1 MINLL
6 SFNFF
11 KTKSFKAISLALSL
25 SLTASLMV
33 VTNYQSNINTVS
45 DSNKLSGF
53 HITVKENNKNLI
65 NEANTWNLI
74 NNNYQD
80 FIRIQGQLITAQ
92 FNDWSDIINQV
103 NIKSNDDTLSKDVNK
118 HFIEQIKN
126 KENHILPS
134 NGEQYFTNIVGRSV
148 AEQSFNGTASFGSV
162 YVNYH
167 DDSLPTE
174 ISDGFFATINP
185 KADFNNYFSIPYM
198 IKPSIKFLNEHQS
211 IQERVAILPLNN
223 SNPNDTNQPMI
234 VILAKKSNDDQL
246 LITVGND
253 NVKIINSDAVS
264 YAILNHN
271 PSEGLKATTFHI
283 SVKDKD
289 SDYSKT
295 INLTNNSSN
304 LQFVA
309 ANTEHFATAVT
320 TPQYLIQNNQQTN
333 QNTLVIMNKV
343 GNKAIININN
353 QQQQWLKWRV
363 DPQTLQK
370 TKGDL
375 GTLIKNGDVLSLSQE
390 SDFQVY
396 CLGLDTTDV
405 ERQAASEQYIVVYRN
420 ATKVPDFANCT
431 DFFQNNK
438 DNAILRG
445 FQQYLTSITNNSI
458 KIEDLKNNAGE
469 FLSWFIQY
477 QGAIT
482 KQSYI
487 NYLQSDNPDKPWD
500 VNISLSTRTLV
511 NNWNV
516 IIICSFIFSL
526 LIIAP
531 IVVVI
536 IRKKK
541 YLK

>member
-1 MINLL
+1 MTNLL

-25 SLTASLMV
+25 SLTGSLMAI
-33 VTNYQSNINTVS
+33 TNYQSSINTVN

-80 FIRIQGQLITAQ
+80 FIRIQKQLITAQ
-92 FNDWSDIINQV
+92 FNDWSDIINEV
-103 NIKSNDDTLSKDVNK
+103 NIKPNDDNLSKDVNK
-118 HFIEQIKN
+118 HFIEQIEN
-126 KENHILPS
+126 KENHILPGNS
-134 NGEQYFTNIVGRSV
+134 EQYFTNIVGRSV
-148 AEQSFNGTASFGSV
+148 AEQSFNGTVSFGNV
-162 YVNYH
+162 YVNYY
-167 DDSLPTE
+167 DDSLPAK
-174 ISDGFFATINP
+174 ISDGLFATINP

-198 IKPSIKFLNEHQS
+198 IKPSAKFLKNHQS

-223 SNPNDTNQPMI
+223 SNPNDTNQPMV
-234 VILAKKSNDDQL
+234 VILAKKSSDEQL
-246 LITVGND
+246 LITVGNK
-253 NVKIINSDAVS
+253 NVETINSNAVS

-271 PSEGLKATTFHI
+271 PSDGLKATTFHI
-283 SVKDKD
+283 SVKDN
-289 SDYSKT
+289 DYSKT

-304 LQFVA
+304 LQFVT
-309 ANTEHFATAVT
+309 ANAEHSAAVT
-320 TPQYLIQNNQQTN
+320 TQYLIQNNQQTN
-333 QNTLVIMNKV
+333 QSTLVIMNKV
-343 GNKAIININN
+343 ADKAIININN

-370 TKGDL
+370 TKGDS
-375 GTLIKNGDVLSLSQE
+375 GTSIKNGDVVSLSQE

-396 CLGLDTTDV
+396 CISLDTTDV

-438 DNAILRG
+438 DNTLLRG
-445 FQQYLTSITNNSI
+445 FQQYLTSATNNSI
-458 KIEDLKNNAGE
+458 KVEDLKNNAGE

-482 KQSYI
+482 KQSYV

-500 VNISLSTRTLV
+500 VNIPLSTRTVV

-516 IIICSFIFSL
+516 IIICGFIFSL

>member
-1 MINLL
+1 MTNLL
-6 SFNFF
+6 FFNFF
-11 KTKSFKAISLALSL
+11 KTKSFKAISLALTL
-25 SLTASLMV
+25 SLTGSLMAV
-33 VTNYQSNINTVS
+33 INYQSNINNTVN
-45 DSNKLSGF
+45 DNNKLSGF

-80 FIRIQGQLITAQ
+80 FISIQKQLITAQ
-92 FNDWSDIINQV
+92 FNDWSDIINEV
-103 NIKSNDDTLSKDVNK
+103 NINPNDDNLSKDINN

-148 AEQSFNGTASFGSV
+148 AKQSFNGTASFGNV

-167 DDSLPTE
+167 DDSLPAE
-174 ISDGFFATINP
+174 ISDGLFATINP

-198 IKPSIKFLNEHQS
+198 IKPSAKFLNNHQN

-234 VILAKKSNDDQL
+234 VILAKKSSDEQL

-253 NVKIINSDAVS
+253 NVKIINSDTVS

-271 PSEGLKATTFHI
+271 PSDGLKATTFHI
-283 SVKDKD
+283 SVKD

-309 ANTEHFATAVT
+309 ANAEHSAVT
-320 TPQYLIQNNQQTN
+320 TQYLIQNNQQTN

-343 GNKAIININN
+343 ADKATVDINN

-370 TKGDL
+370 AKGDL
-375 GTLIKNGDVLSLSQE
+375 GTAIKDGDVIVLSQE

-396 CLGLDTTDV
+396 CIGLDTTDV

-420 ATKVPDFANCT
+420 TTKVPDFANCT
-431 DFFQNNK
+431 DFFQSINDK
-438 DNAILRG
+438 DNTLLRG
-445 FQQYLTSITNNSI
+445 FQQYLTSATNNSV
-458 KIEDLKNNAGE
+458 KVEDLKNNAGE

-482 KQSYI
+482 KQSYV

-500 VNISLSTRTLV
+500 DNIPLSTRTLV

-516 IIICSFIFSL
+516 IIIGSFIFSL
-526 LIIAP
+526 LIITP

>member
-1 MINLL
+1 MTNLL

-11 KTKSFKAISLALSL
+11 KTKSFKVISLALSL
-25 SLTASLMV
+25 SLTGSLMA
-33 VTNYQSNINTVS
+33 VTNYQSNINTVN

-80 FIRIQGQLITAQ
+80 FISIQKQLITAQ
-92 FNDWSDIINQV
+92 FNDWSDIINEV
-103 NIKSNDDTLSKDVNK
+103 NIKPNDDNLSKDVNN

-126 KENHILPS
+126 KENHILPGNS
-134 NGEQYFTNIVGRSV
+134 EQYFTNIVGRSV
-148 AEQSFNGTASFGSV
+148 AEQSFNDTASFGSV

-167 DDSLPTE
+167 DDSLPAE
-174 ISDGFFATINP
+174 ISDSLFATINP

-198 IKPSIKFLNEHQS
+198 IKPSAKFLNKHQS

-234 VILAKKSNDDQL
+234 VILAKKSSDEQL
-246 LITVGND
+246 LITAGNDND

-264 YAILNHN
+264 YTILNHN
-271 PSEGLKATTFHI
+271 PSDSLKATTFHI
-283 SVKDKD
+283 SVKD

-304 LQFVA
+304 LQFVT
-309 ANTEHFATAVT
+309 ANAEHSAVT
-320 TPQYLIQNNQQTN
+320 TQYLIQNNQQTN

-343 GNKAIININN
+343 ADKATVDINN
-353 QQQQWLKWRV
+353 QQQWLKWRV

-370 TKGDL
+370 TKGDF
-375 GTLIKNGDVLSLSQE
+375 GTSVKNGDVVSLSRE

-396 CLGLDTTDV
+396 CIGLDTTDV
-405 ERQAASEQYIVVYRN
+405 ERQTASEQYIVVYKN
-420 ATKVPDFANCT
+420 TTKVPDFANCT
-431 DFFQNNK
+431 DFFQNINDK
-438 DNAILRG
+438 DNTLLRG
-445 FQQYLTSITNNSI
+445 FQQYLTSATNNSI
-458 KIEDLKNNAGE
+458 KVEDLKNNAGE

-482 KQSYI
+482 KQSYV
-487 NYLQSDNPDKPWD
+487 NYFQSDNSDKPWD
-500 VNISLSTRTLV
+500 VNISLATRTLV

-516 IIICSFIFSL
+516 IIISGFIFSL
-526 LIIAP
+526 LIITP